1 MSTLHHESLMETCH
15 DEAWENFRI
24 HNKLTEDQLYEL
36 CWRNPDRSGTLL
48 AIQKQAERLFEE
60 RCQ

>member
-24 HNKLTEDQLYEL
+24 HNKLTEDQLNEL
-36 CWRNPDRSGTLL
+36 CWRNPDLSL
-48 AIQKQAERLFEE
+48 IHI
-60 RCQ
+60 

>member
-1 MSTLHHESLMETCH
+1 MSTLHHEALMEQCH

-24 HNKLTEDQLYEL
+24 HNKLTDDQLNEL
-36 CWRNPDRSGTLL
+36 CWRQESGTLL
-48 AIQKQAERLFEE
+48 AIEKQAQRLFDE